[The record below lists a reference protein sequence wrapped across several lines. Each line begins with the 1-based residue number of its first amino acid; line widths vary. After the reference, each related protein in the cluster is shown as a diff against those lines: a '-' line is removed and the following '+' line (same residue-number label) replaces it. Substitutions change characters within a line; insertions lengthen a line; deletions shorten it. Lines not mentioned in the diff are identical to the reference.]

1 MFKELI
7 RIALRLAL
15 AKAEHSRTEKKDDSL
30 SNWTEHLKRALMKI
44 MSMLTSSTDDLSEQ
58 PSLIRLG
65 PDETLIRGSQ

>member
-44 MSMLTSSTDDLSEQ
+44 MSC
-58 PSLIRLG
+58 
-65 PDETLIRGSQ
+65 